1 MAIQIKLRGG
11 TYLEHENFIGANR
24 EVTIDTTANTLRV
37 HDGQTPGGHPLTTAN
52 EFLTFQKLIIHEIE
66 GMQNDFSTSHNH
78 DDKYAQIIHNHTQY
92 VEKIEG
98 TKNVLTT
105 ALDGYEG
112 ISLDGNNSIDYVRTT
127 RNGLL
132 PYQAGGWSDIGTP
145 SWRFLNGFFNYID
158 SHDINSQRVKAT
170 DYLELNGK
178 RVYIGESFPA
188 SARVNDILIQI

>member
-11 TYLEHENFIGANR
+11 TYQEHENFIGASR

-37 HDGQTPGGHPLTTAN
+37 HDGQTPGGHPLTTTD
-52 EFLTFQKLIIHEIE
+52 EFLTFQKLIIREIE
-66 GMQNDFSTSHNH
+66 GMQQDFSTSHNH
-78 DDKYAQIIHNHTQY
+78 DSKYAQIIHNHTQY

-105 ALDGYEG
+105 NIGGYEG
-112 ISLDGNNSIDYVRTT
+112 ISLDGSNSTDYVRTT
-127 RNGLL
+127 QNGLI
-132 PYQAGGWSDIGTP
+132 PYQSGGYSNIGTS
-145 SWRFLNGFFNYID
+145 SWRFANGFFARLD
-158 SHDINSQRVKAT
+158 SDDINSQRVKTT